1 MPEYVRITSSGRP
14 QFVRSHS
21 FSHHLHHHHRTR
33 YVPRCPE
40 HCAAVTVEQWDS
52 LVDQNKGLADGN
64 AALTREKESL
74 KAELHASGQELGR
87 LRDTNARLD
96 GEVHELRRRRSGGSS
111 DELDRFRRRVAALK
125 HEVDERD
132 AAVARLERDV
142 GVLNVRVRELSRT
155 VDLKDA
161 EIAAALADRKRWR
174 RRCDD
179 LERRYNNN
187 NERDRDRDLAPPLL
201 PDNCH
206 KKVIIEEQRRVRRR
220 DPCAPR
226 RQWVTF
232 A

>member
-1 MPEYVRITSSGRP
+1 MPEYVKITSSGRP

-21 FSHHLHHHHRTR
+21 FSHHLHHHHHHTR

-52 LVDQNKGLADGN
+52 LVEQNKGLADSN
-64 AALTREKESL
+64 AALSREKEAL

-87 LRDTNARLD
+87 LRDANARLD
-96 GEVHELRRRRSGGSS
+96 DELRRQRSGSGSNNN
-111 DELDRFRRRVAALK
+111 DELVDRFRRRVAALK

-142 GVLNVRVRELSRT
+142 GVLGVRVRELSRT

-179 LERRYNNN
+179 LER
-187 NERDRDRDLAPPLL
+187 DRATAPPPPLL
-201 PDNCH
+201 PDHCH